1 MKKLLLIILCLPL
14 IAQAQ
19 VDLQKPFK
27 ECGIPGSIT
36 LYDYQQKKWIFSD
49 PKDAQYATLP
59 ASTFKIINTLIALET
74 KTAKDENHIVKWPGS
89 TDTVKYGYRPSIYHD
104 ISMKEAFQK
113 SAGWA
118 YVEMAKII
126 GKKTYRRYLKKCS
139 YGNVNLSQKDADFW
153 NFGPFAISPK
163 NQVEVLKAIYEE
175 TLPFSKRNYQILKKI
190 MVVEK
195 GKNYVIRA
203 KTGWTRDGGKDT
215 GWWVGYVTKGQNLK
229 EEEKNKEVYFFA
241 TRLIKPRSIKN
252 KRFGRCR
259 KTITKQVLKQLG
271 VIE

>member
-1 MKKLLLIILCLPL
+1 MKHFTLTTLGIFLWSLLSVTH
-14 IAQAQ
+14 AQ
-19 VDLQKPFK
+19 VNLQKPFK

-49 PKDAQYATLP
+49 EKDAQYATLP

-74 KTAKDENHIVKWPGS
+74 GTAKDENHIVKWPGT

-126 GKKTYRRYLKKCS
+126 GKKTYRRYLKKCN
-139 YGNVNLSQKDADFW
+139 YGNVDLSQKDADFW

-175 TLPFSKRNYQILKKI
+175 KLPFSKRNYQILKKI

-195 GKNYVIRA
+195 VKNYTIRA

-215 GWWVGYVTKGQNLK
+215 GWWVGYVTKGQGK
-229 EEEKNKEVYFFA
+229 KKEVYFFA
-241 TRLIKPRSIKN
+241 TRLIKPRSVKN
-252 KRFGRCR
+252 KRFSRCR
-259 KTITKQVLKQLG
+259 KTITKKVLRQLG